1 MAEPEQ
7 SPAPLPHLSKYEI
20 LKRIGQGGMG
30 SVYLAQR
37 HGTTDLCI
45 VKVINEDLLDND
57 TVAQRFLR
65 EAHVASTLH
74 HDNIARLTDAGRE
87 DGRFFLAVEFIA
99 GQEFEALMRALLAK
113 GKMLP
118 PALTL
123 TMAQDVLRGLHY
135 AHHVKDS
142 NGQHL
147 EIVHRDLSPRNVML
161 TFDGVAKVI
170 DFGLVRTNLGEWR
183 TRPGMLL
190 GTLRYMSPEQ
200 ATASPVDLR
209 SDIYSFATVLH
220 EALTGRFFIPDGQQ
234 YDVLKNVVMMQP
246 EPLTTLNPALPEALS
261 PVLARAMAKAAEDRY
276 PDAEAFRVAL
286 MQAAPELCQTPRAEI
301 GAFLAG
307 EFPAEKVEADEALRR
322 AKNNEGTLVRDA
334 PEFEATRAGVPGMAE
349 GDGPVFEATR
359 AASLASLAQDMPA
372 PELPT
377 PTLEVTPDPP
387 AAMDAPAPRGSNWRP
402 ALAGLV
408 ALAACVLVILVLR
421 QGPQAP
427 AEVELAPPPPAP
439 AQPAEPVQAR
449 AASVAQ
455 VPPPSTPAR
464 AAGAQVRPE
473 RPPPARRAP
482 PSRPTTTKAPPAA
495 APPPPAKAPNRGPEA
510 RIKALLASK
519 QLSARQRKAL
529 GSCFERAR
537 FANRTAPDYAPCF
550 TRAQK
555 YLKDSP

>member
-7 SPAPLPHLSKYEI
+7 SPAPLPHLSKYEV

-87 DGRFFLAVEFIA
+87 DGRFYLAVEFIA
-99 GQEFEALMRALLAK
+99 GQEFEALIRALLTK

-123 TMAQDVLRGLHY
+123 TIAQDVLRGLHY

-147 EIVHRDLSPRNVML
+147 EIVHRDLSPRNIML

-220 EALTGRFFIPDGQQ
+220 EALTGRYFIPDGQQ
-234 YDVLKNVVMMQP
+234 YDVLKNVVMLQP
-246 EPLTTLNPALPEALS
+246 EPVATLNPALPEALS

-286 MQAAPELCQTPRAEI
+286 MQAAPELCQAPRADI

-307 EFPAEKVEADEALRR
+307 EFPAEKVQADEALRR
-322 AKNNEGTLVRDA
+322 AKINEGTLVRDA

-349 GDGPVFEATR
+349 ADGPVFEATR

-372 PELPT
+372 PELPAAPLEPT
-377 PTLEVTPDPP
+377 PAPTP
-387 AAMDAPAPRGSNWRP
+387 APAPRAGLNWRP

-408 ALAACVLVILVLR
+408 ALAACVLVIVVLR
-421 QGPQAP
+421 QGPQDP
-427 AEVELAPPPPAP
+427 AEVALTPPPPSQAAEPVKARAASLAQIPATPPPAP
-439 AQPAEPVQAR
+439 
-449 AASVAQ
+449 
-455 VPPPSTPAR
+455 TPKTE
-464 AAGAQVRPE
+464 VRRV

-482 PSRPTTTKAPPAA
+482 PARAGTTKAPAA
-495 APPPPAKAPNRGPEA
+495 VAPPPAAKAPSRDPEA
-510 RIKALLASK
+510 RIKAVLASK
-519 QLSARQRKAL
+519 DLSARQRKAL
-529 GSCFERAR
+529 KSCFERAR
-537 FANRTAPDYAPCF
+537 FANRTDPNYAPCF